1 MLKVEENKWFYH
13 LHSAAVPA
21 VCSYVNNLSV
31 CRNATRLITAVGSI
45 RSPELFP
52 NRDYPT
58 NVDCVWQITTPYN
71 TRMRF
76 QIMHM
81 SIQRC
86 GKSGTPDFC
95 SCDYLEIRDGNSSS
109 DRLLATLCGSMKE
122 LPEAIYSSGRHL
134 WVRFKSD
141 GEVVSSGFVAFFSSE
156 TIKKGEWRG
165 VLGVQFDSG
174 MHGHF
179 WTSSCE
185 LPGAPWVNKLHL
197 HFTF

>member
-13 LHSAAVPA
+13 LHSA

-52 NRDYPT
+52 NQDYPT

-109 DRLLATLCGSMKE
+109 DRLLATLCGSRKE

-141 GEVVSSGFVAFFSSE
+141 GEVVSSGFVALFSSE
-156 TIKKGEWRG
+156 TIKKGECQG
-165 VLGVQFDSG
+165 VRGVQFDSG

-185 LPGAPWVNKLHL
+185 LLAAPWVNKLHL
-197 HFTF
+197 YFTF